1 MEDMEYRFAIRDI
14 NDGAIHRSRYSCLD
28 DAMSAAEELAY
39 ELEMELDEFEVV
51 ELKLTRRGWC
61 LMTASRVVLSMCVKW
76 GGCDVGHHCRYFNVF
91 DVGSGYEPLLQN
103 EEEEG
108 A

>member
-1 MEDMEYRFAIRDI
+1 MSVTMVPVDGLLFLQVFGLNLLTRMEDMEYRFAIRDI

-51 ELKLTRRGWC
+51 ELKLTRRG
-61 LMTASRVVLSMCVKW
+61 
-76 GGCDVGHHCRYFNVF
+76 
-91 DVGSGYEPLLQN
+91 
-103 EEEEG
+103 
-108 A
+108 